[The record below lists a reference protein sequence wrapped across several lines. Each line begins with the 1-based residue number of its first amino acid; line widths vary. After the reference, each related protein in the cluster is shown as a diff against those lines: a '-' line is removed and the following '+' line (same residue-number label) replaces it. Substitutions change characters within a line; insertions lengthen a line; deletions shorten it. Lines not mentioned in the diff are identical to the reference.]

1 MDNTFFE
8 SLKTIFLRDLDK
20 LKTEIEQYP
29 DDESVWVIKGG
40 IKNSAGTLVLH
51 LCGNLQHYVGV
62 GLGKSD
68 YKRDRDKEFSRRDVS
83 RKDLIS
89 EIEKTKAAVV
99 TALSKVSPA
108 ILETEYPLPVYDYPM
123 TVQFFMIHLAAHF
136 EYHLGQVNYHRRLT
150 STT

>member
-20 LKTEIEQYP
+20 LKSEIEQYP
-29 DDESVWVIKGG
+29 DEPSVWGLKGG

-51 LCGNLQHYVGV
+51 LCGNLQHYIGV

-99 TALSKVSPA
+99 TALSKVSPD
-108 ILETEYPLPVYDYPM
+108 ILETEYRLPVYDYAM

-150 STT
+150 SD